1 MVEPVDEMSDE
12 KVLRPHGTA
21 GSPPLTECAPS
32 GRGATGLKTWRA
44 PQFTVSQVADTQFSS
59 NPPTSDGTPVS
70 QIS

>member
-1 MVEPVDEMSDE
+1 MSDE

-21 GSPPLTECAPS
+21 GSPPVTEGMLS
-32 GRGATGLKTWRA
+32 GRRTTGLKIWQV

>member
-1 MVEPVDEMSDE
+1 MSDE
-12 KVLRPHGTA
+12 KVLRPDGTA
-21 GSPPLTECAPS
+21 GVPPVME
-32 GRGATGLKTWRA
+32 GALPGPGTTGLKIWRA